1 MEPMT
6 KRPIRFDYLK
16 PLQDQLKQIGTN
28 NMTALAKQTPKV
40 AFALALTIT
49 LMFTSC
55 MPTFD
60 VDVSTPEPIKVD
72 LSMDVHVYQHG
83 GSDKEESE
91 QQASYRATMDS
102 RRNRMAEIQELK
114 NNRFIGENHLGKLT
128 LRNRPAG
135 EYGDYV
141 ELTVEEENRDREFLM
156 RYEAEEKGI
165 ALTKVREEQWLH
177 WQRKSFPGEWI
188 EVEAAEGNY
197 EWQQK
202 QTVGQ

>member
-1 MEPMT
+1 MEPVK
-6 KRPIRFDYLK
+6 KRPNRFDYLK
-16 PLQDQLKQIGTN
+16 LLQDQLNQIGTSK
-28 NMTALAKQTPKV
+28 MTALAKQKPKV
-40 AFALALTIT
+40 AFALSLTIA
-49 LMFTSC
+49 LVSASC

-141 ELTVEEENRDREFLM
+141 ELTVEEENRDRELLM
-156 RYEAEEKGI
+156 RYEADEKGI
-165 ALTKVREEQWLH
+165 ALSKVCEEQWLH
-177 WQRKSFPGEWI
+177 WQRKSFPGEWV
-188 EVEAAEGNY
+188 EVETTEGNY

-202 QTVGQ
+202 QAVGQ

>member
-1 MEPMT
+1 M
-6 KRPIRFDYLK
+6 I
-16 PLQDQLKQIGTN
+16 
-28 NMTALAKQTPKV
+28 ALAKQTPKV
-40 AFALALTIT
+40 AFALALPIT
-49 LMFTSC
+49 LVLNSC

-83 GSDKEESE
+83 GSDKEKSE

-114 NNRFIGENHLGKLT
+114 NNRFVGENHLGKLT

-156 RYEAEEKGI
+156 RYEADEKGI
-165 ALTKVREEQWLH
+165 ALTAVQEEQWRH
-177 WQRKSFPGEWI
+177 WQRKSFPGEWV
-188 EVEAAEGNY
+188 EVGADEGDY
-197 EWQQK
+197 DWQQK
-202 QTVGQ
+202 QAVGQ